1 MSTDRNK
8 SAAYY
13 SDISITVYD
22 QVNQQANSYTANRPS
37 DVIVKVTH
45 QPASQ
50 LLHPQIKNMT
60 YRNHS
65 QSSLSNLPI
74 GLSTFKSVSVNDF
87 TGSILGAD
95 RTNYYNR
102 QNAAAAA
109 AASAKMNQTV
119 IDPSEPLYSNV
130 VRKENSS
137 NVCLN
142 RYVRS
147 DSSNPTDG
155 YTYHQAARN
164 HQRVLNSFINKV
176 DQTINIELDATGSLR
191 PSNSDIHRTTP
202 PAASTRIQTQIPVP
216 RKSLSKSD
224 LVSTAVS
231 EKKVEHLSKKSN
243 SPKGQKKKNNNDG
256 SGLSDSTE
264 SMSSLSS
271 GSPKLDVINPVE
283 IEETGNEIV
292 KKLAEL
298 ESINQRNIEQLKRLE
313 QDYSVS
319 SLHQE
324 IPISIRLADDGNKEK
339 CETVS
344 KYIRKRSKTPE
355 LFMIVY
361 DKNADS
367 TVKSIT
373 KTRYDGSD
381 LTPVLSSSSIQSPQ
395 LSPNSHNSA
404 QETSFNLTQSSSSS
418 ALSSKSQTKQTPED
432 VSSEKSCN
440 IQSSIDIE
448 IYNINNQIDDYND
461 YPLKGSTQLRP
472 KINQRKKKPFRINCS
487 DNEVESDSKNRFV
500 KQKISSFL
508 TEIQSDKPEQQLLP
522 SEGDIKS
529 NVDSINNTNASELS
543 AKTENLAFNE
553 TSTPSCISPMAM
565 DEDLPKN
572 CDHLADSDDGPVD
585 KIGCNNGSHN
595 GSFSSLNGSLNHES
609 AKGREKSFKRRKNS
623 QRQIKR
629 SQTIEKIETVLI
641 SSITNQL
648 VAGLGVENIER
659 QDLKEFRKPKDTR
672 RDRRQRHTMPITDI
686 KSYNQEPVSKKD
698 TEMALVH
705 MPITKNSA
713 FSSDDEKNKVSYLKP
728 KPPSFQRRER
738 IRLSAERIDTK
749 VIEWQTSSTVLEPLN
764 ISSQIEINQEKE
776 EILSLEEPTLS
787 DLEIVKNDLIK
798 ESLEATETTQ
808 AVILD
813 VQKSSSKSDSESM
826 TVDKARSVIGK
837 SIRKKHDSTDTIDS
851 TSSYECRFER
861 ISLSEKQQSLKDK
874 LEEKNR
880 MWNLMHKAKEDL
892 NTSLESEPSAQQVE
906 KTELVSGDESE
917 REASENNG
925 KSVEVVAKNELD
937 ELKVRTETSETE
949 SSSVYLVSNNP
960 QTGSLSSPGQ
970 KKVSKAMTDDGYS
983 STVSFKNTNVSN
995 ESYSSID
1002 DAGSEISSSQSST
1015 SKIREIAVEEETK
1028 NVMEQINT
1036 VLSESALDLV
1046 PKSNT
1051 EFGNVC
1057 EEVKAELSEKL
1068 SDSEI
1073 ELSKDKD
1080 EIGNFKERIEKDT
1093 EVTDI
1098 TNKAELMSEAMVE
1111 VVELCEDSDVDG
1123 LNAEID
1129 HSRSVDEK
1137 IKDDELELKFVENV
1151 EIKEDVSFEYANSS
1165 SDASVEQVET
1175 ENLLAEE
1182 DITITSDEEMTTEK
1196 NFTETVEE
1204 PVAIEV
1210 SGETVAE
1217 PVAIDVSGETVAEP
1231 GAIGVFEKTVAEP
1244 VAIEVCGETVAEPVA
1259 IEVSGETVAE
1269 PVAIEVSGET
1279 VAEPVAIGVSGER
1292 VAEPVAIE
1300 VSGERVAEPGAIGV
1314 FEETVA
1320 EPGAIGV
1327 FEKTV
1332 AEPVAIEVSG
1342 ETVAEPVAIEVS
1354 GETVGSIIDSLTSF
1368 EPDLSVQL
1376 EIEDVTESAET
1387 VIVET
1392 ASHPVEIEAADETVD
1407 SIVQI
1412 SNVLNHSLC
1421 LVSDLSDLAESAHKQ
1436 LIECLVQPID
1446 IDSGVVNVE
1455 EIVVPMTD
1463 VDLIPMEIVNAS
1475 IVDNLKVLKPE
1486 LSLKEQIEVF
1496 DKIGNNL
1503 ETASIEAPL
1512 SEKTTVSLIES
1523 IETEVPNT
1531 SVDLA
1536 EFKTQAV
1543 SSQFIDD
1550 VVGLIAKDINEAS
1563 SNNVNKVE
1571 KLVIVGLKPDTA
1583 MIVDELKNPEPVK
1596 RISISNSEHKESW
1609 ELNKSTKSVVDE
1621 LINMIQPEKESKFE
1635 ARISSILDDLMVQIE
1650 PESRKKLAIETNS
1663 IVDDLI
1669 KQIQPENSEM
1679 NQNYQEINMKG
1690 ILVNFVLF

>member
-1 MSTDRNK
+1 MYNIFFFFNKGLFSTQTDSGYTEMSTDRNK

-1028 NVMEQINT
+1028 NVIEQINT

-1196 NFTETVEE
+1196 NFTETVE
-1204 PVAIEV
+1204 
-1210 SGETVAE
+1210 
-1217 PVAIDVSGETVAEP
+1217 
-1231 GAIGVFEKTVAEP
+1231 
-1244 VAIEVCGETVAEPVA
+1244 
-1259 IEVSGETVAE
+1259 
-1269 PVAIEVSGET
+1269 
-1279 VAEPVAIGVSGER
+1279 
-1292 VAEPVAIE
+1292 
-1300 VSGERVAEPGAIGV
+1300 
-1314 FEETVA
+1314 
-1320 EPGAIGV
+1320 
-1327 FEKTV
+1327 
-1332 AEPVAIEVSG
+1332 
-1342 ETVAEPVAIEVS
+1342 EPVAIEVS